1 MKKLNLLLLTALSSA
16 LLLTACGKKE
26 EPQTVQEA
34 SVVDMGAQVE
44 APVAN
49 EETPAPAAGCKH
61 PK

>member
-44 APVAN
+44 APVAK
-49 EETPAPAAGCKH
+49 PMKICLPRKVW
-61 PK
+61 